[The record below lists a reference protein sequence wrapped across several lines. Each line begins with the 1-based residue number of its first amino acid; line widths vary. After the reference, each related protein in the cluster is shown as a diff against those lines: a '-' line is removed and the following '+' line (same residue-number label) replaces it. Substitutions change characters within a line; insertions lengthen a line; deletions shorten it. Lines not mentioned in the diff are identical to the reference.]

1 MANEQKLMRKLI
13 TTIMWHMRGA
23 LSREEAWTLSPDE
36 RQDIM
41 KSIEERKEI
50 TEKTGI
56 ALM

>member
-1 MANEQKLMRKLI
+1 MG
-13 TTIMWHMRGA
+13 T

-36 RQDIM
+36 RTDIM
-41 KSIEERKEI
+41 KSIEERKET